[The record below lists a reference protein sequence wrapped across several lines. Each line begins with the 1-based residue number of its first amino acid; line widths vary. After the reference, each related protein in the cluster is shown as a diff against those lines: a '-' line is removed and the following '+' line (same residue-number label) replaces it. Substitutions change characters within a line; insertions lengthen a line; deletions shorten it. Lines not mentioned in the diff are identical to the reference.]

1 MASDGE
7 TSKDGHRAISPA
19 AVNSSPRMVSISS
32 IFVPIILADRRFRRV
47 CLIRYLYDSMELM
60 SVSRKHLHRYLSEFE
75 FRHNYRELDD
85 GKRTVAAIKAANN
98 KRLTYKQQI
107 GEIE

>member
-75 FRHNYRELDD
+75 FRHNHRELDD
-85 GKRTVAAIKAANN
+85 GKRTRLAIKGSEG
-98 KRLTYKQQI
+98 KRLMYR
-107 GEIE
+107 EVIE